1 MTAALLERLI
11 RIVIVD
17 DNALERGT
25 LRFILERFPNL
36 KVLGEVGDGYAA
48 IDMVVDF
55 QPDVVLMDV
64 RMPVLDGIE
73 ATRIISSQ
81 FPDTKVIVLTMDSDK
96 AYSDEAYRAGACQ
109 FLTKDCGEEKLL
121 TAINECSPGR
131 RMISGYSLH

>member
-25 LRFILERFPNL
+25 LRLILERFPNL

-48 IDMVVDF
+48 IEMVVDF
-55 QPDVVLMDV
+55 QPDVVLMNV

-81 FPDTKVIVLTMDSDK
+81 FPDTKVILFTMDLDK
-96 AYSDEAYRAGACQ
+96 TYSEVAYQAGACQ
-109 FLTKDCGEEKLL
+109 YITKDCSKEKLL
-121 TAINECSPGR
+121 YAIKECSPGQ
-131 RMISGYSLH
+131 RMIAEHPLN